1 MVQKN
6 IGYEAKVTEEHIL
19 EVSEKDKILSP
30 NLKTLKH
37 SPNNSFRFG
46 YEYKSPVI
54 KAENVIVLDPR
65 KKNQASN
72 GKIPVYKVDIYS

>member
-1 MVQKN
+1 M
-6 IGYEAKVTEEHIL
+6 EA
-19 EVSEKDKILSP
+19 SEKDNNNGTDKILSL

-54 KAENVIVLDPR
+54 KAENVIVLDPT
-65 KKNQASN
+65 KKNQNSN

>member
-1 MVQKN
+1 M
-6 IGYEAKVTEEHIL
+6 EA
-19 EVSEKDKILSP
+19 SEKDNNNETDKILSP
-30 NLKTLKH
+30 NIKTFKYTK
-37 SPNNSFRFG
+37 NNSFRFG
-46 YEYKSPVI
+46 YEYKSPII